1 MKLLVL
7 APVVL
12 ALAACTPAPP
22 AATEAA
28 PTPETAPRSIL
39 PTIGML
45 EERLGSTT
53 SEPSRYVV
61 RMMFQNDGAG
71 WKTLDP
77 ACSDEACLASS
88 TAIFPPTTAWNIVY
102 QGEAKGAVTGA
113 TPAKWALYA
122 DVGTQDVAGATLK
135 PTVGQATLEFSAD
148 GTTPV
153 YRPLVAVTIPSVADP
168 DGWKAGSLSAAALPV
183 LHAAFRAQFA
193 SVSNCAT
200 EGGADLKP
208 MTFTDADVIPAAVSV
223 SAKGWSI
230 ATTQLTGYRCDGPLE
245 ETAFAPQTFA
255 ISPDGNAQYLGESL
269 KLVDTGD
276 FDADGKS
283 ELIFAIQRGN
293 SGGYDLRF
301 NDFAGRATFA
311 YNFH

>member
-1 MKLLVL
+1 MKLFVL

-102 QGEAKGAVTGA
+102 QGEAKGAV
-113 TPAKWALYA
+113 
-122 DVGTQDVAGATLK
+122 AGATR
-135 PTVGQATLEFSAD
+135 TVT
-148 GTTPV
+148 
-153 YRPLVAVTIPSVADP
+153 SVADSGEFSSSQSTGGYAARQP
-168 DGWKAGSLSAAALPV
+168 PTTAVPSEPLSSAT
-183 LHAAFRAQFA
+183 RTA
-193 SVSNCAT
+193 SA
-200 EGGADLKP
+200 
-208 MTFTDADVIPAAVSV
+208 PAA
-223 SAKGWSI
+223 
-230 ATTQLTGYRCDGPLE
+230 TP
-245 ETAFAPQTFA
+245 
-255 ISPDGNAQYLGESL
+255 
-269 KLVDTGD
+269 
-276 FDADGKS
+276 
-283 ELIFAIQRGN
+283 
-293 SGGYDLRF
+293 
-301 NDFAGRATFA
+301 
-311 YNFH
+311 